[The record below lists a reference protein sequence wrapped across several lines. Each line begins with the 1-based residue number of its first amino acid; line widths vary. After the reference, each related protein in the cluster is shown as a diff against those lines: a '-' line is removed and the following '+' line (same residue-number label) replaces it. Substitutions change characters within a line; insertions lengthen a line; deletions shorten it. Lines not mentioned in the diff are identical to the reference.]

1 MYNGL
6 QRLFAVVQAIV
17 KCFVLFLSASRVY
30 PINGKKPIFMK
41 SATAFLSCALLIK
54 TTNAHGVE
62 TRQCDSTDGTSINFY
77 IKHWHGF
84 LSTPEEAGTMTIQEG
99 TTNVTRIPD
108 GILNN
113 YNATGT
119 TDQDWGCL
127 GGTGVIPG
135 LVGAECNPPN
145 LKEWVF
151 YSYPLKCGSEVTY
164 TLLSGNTDVLDDGTE
179 YNFCGSDPSDP
190 TAICYRCPSSPLYP
204 ASITSTFQD
213 TSAPVIKI
221 DGQIEGSYIIVPAD
235 TDYASA
241 SFSFQVTAEDC
252 DPAPTV
258 QVSDGGVNN
267 YPITSGASFQASGT
281 FPPGDTQ
288 VTVSY
293 YLMLVLIVPVRFV
306 ILSSHTNF

>member
-17 KCFVLFLSASRVY
+17 KCFVLFLSVSRVY

-62 TRQCDSTDGTSINFY
+62 VRQCVSTDGTSINFY
-77 IKHWHGF
+77 IKHWHGI
-84 LSTPEEAGTMTIQEG
+84 LSTPEDAGTMTIQEG
-99 TTNVTRIPD
+99 NATVTKIPD

-127 GGTGVIPG
+127 GGTGIIPG
-135 LVGAECNPPN
+135 LVGAECNPPD

-151 YSYPLKCGSEVTY
+151 YSYPLQCGSQVTY
-164 TLLSGNTDVLDDGTE
+164 TLLSGNTAVLNDGTSSIWG
-179 YNFCGSDPSDP
+179 YGCL
-190 TAICYRCPSSPLYP
+190 SSPLYP

-221 DGQIEGSYIIVPAD
+221 DGQIEGSYIIVPSD
-235 TDYASA
+235 TDCASA

-267 YPITSGASFQASGT
+267 YPLTSGSSYQASGT
-281 FPPGDTQ
+281 FPLGDTQ

-306 ILSSHTNF
+306 ILSSHTNV